1 MLVFVVSETRVSD
14 SVVSVVAILTCET
27 VLSKSV
33 VANLEVAIAR
43 WLLAGLLIITV
54 LLWLLRFHW
63 SNENVKKH

>member
-1 MLVFVVSETRVSD
+1 MFVFVVSETRVSD

-33 VANLEVAIAR
+33 VDNLEVAIAR
-43 WLLAGLLIITV
+43 WLLAGLLIETV

-63 SNENVKKH
+63 SNENVKNH